1 MRNVYESELFAKKTF
16 SNPLVSFCKFPKLK
30 TKKYLHYIYIN
41 ILYICILYILFGCV
55 FFIDECIENFRN
67 TQQTRHFSEHNNQQ
81 DCEQEGGQWLELHSF
96 LEKAPSATNQ
106 AACDALTTST
116 GVKHVWKVPYDG
128 WKNNYQEECLVQLKQ
143 PDCRAADFSRVN
155 HNGNGVNLEPLS
167 YDWELPYFP
176 SLTPQRCVLRIR

>member
-1 MRNVYESELFAKKTF
+1 MFTTEFETF
-16 SNPLVSFCKFPKLK
+16 SL
-30 TKKYLHYIYIN
+30 T
-41 ILYICILYILFGCV
+41 
-55 FFIDECIENFRN
+55 DECIQKWRVPANKD
-67 TQQTRHFSEHNNQQ
+67 RHHSEHNNKE
-81 DCEQEGGQWLELHSF
+81 DCEEDNGRWLELHSF
-96 LEKAPSATNQ
+96 LEKASASTE
-106 AACDALTTST
+106 AACNALSTST
-116 GVKHVWKVPYDG
+116 GVPHKWAIPYDG

>member
-1 MRNVYESELFAKKTF
+1 MKT
-16 SNPLVSFCKFPKLK
+16 N
-30 TKKYLHYIYIN
+30 KYLHYIYIY
-41 ILYICILYILFGCV
+41 IYIYIYYICILFGCV